1 MNYTKTSWDNW
12 KKESL
17 NGKYRM
23 AWFGSLN
30 IPFTAGG
37 WTCRCFLDPTGR
49 EAGIPA
55 DMIGVEPEL
64 LWQLLHPGRKEVNV
78 EAVRLRNQILKH
90 LRSAQ
95 PMTPKQPCQS
105 VCGQPASYLLSSDAS
120 SQTSPSSFTLVAWR
134 SQAHAIGSRNNKYQ
148 NWS

>member
-1 MNYTKTSWDNW
+1 
-12 KKESL
+12 
-17 NGKYRM
+17 
-23 AWFGSLN
+23 
-30 IPFTAGG
+30 
-37 WTCRCFLDPTGR
+37 
-49 EAGIPA
+49 
-55 DMIGVEPEL
+55 MIGVEPEL

-120 SQTSPSSFTLVAWR
+120 SQTSPSSFTLVA
-134 SQAHAIGSRNNKYQ
+134 
-148 NWS
+148 